1 MVGKL
6 LACTVRLQSAA
17 AYPLEVLSLYRP
29 PCPMPMILYEAV
41 AAHGLLPRGG
51 GGTILN
57 GKDGTQPNL
66 ASFEVN

>member
-1 MVGKL
+1 
-6 LACTVRLQSAA
+6 
-17 AYPLEVLSLYRP
+17 
-29 PCPMPMILYEAV
+29 MPMILYEAV

-51 GGTILN
+51 GGSILN